1 MMASRDTPV
10 RVARQGAEP
19 RSTNT
24 EPTCPEAMFRLDD
37 RVAIVT
43 GASSG
48 LGERFARVLQAAG
61 ASVVV
66 AARRL
71 ERLQALANGSE
82 TMLPVQCD
90 VSVPDDVDRLVRT
103 TFEQF
108 GRIDI
113 VVNNAG
119 INDPVLLAEDESR
132 DEFRRVIEVNLV
144 GTFDVARLAARH
156 MRQAGRG
163 SIINIASMLGLVA
176 SSPIHQSGYCASK
189 GALVNLTRE
198 LAVQLAS
205 SGVRVNAIAPGY
217 FASEMTDELV
227 ADERSA
233 AFMRRNT
240 PMGRLGAPGELDGAL
255 LFLASDASTYCTA
268 QTLVVDGGWTAR

>member
-1 MMASRDTPV
+1 MMSDPSNEVPA
-10 RVARQGAEP
+10 
-19 RSTNT
+19 
-24 EPTCPEAMFRLDD
+24 CPEAMFRLDD

-48 LGERFARVLQAAG
+48 LGERFARVLQASG
-61 ASVVV
+61 ASVVI

-71 ERLQALANGSE
+71 ERLRALAAESR
-82 TMLPVQCD
+82 TMLAVQCD
-90 VSVPDDVDRLVRT
+90 ISVPDDVDRLVRT
-103 TFEQF
+103 TVDQF

-163 SIINIASMLGLVA
+163 SVINIASMLGLVA

-217 FASEMTDELV
+217 FGSEMTGELA

-233 AFMRRNT
+233 TFVRRNA
-240 PMGRLGAPGELDGAL
+240 PMGRFGAPGELDGAL
-255 LFLASDASTYCTA
+255 LFLASDASTYCTG
-268 QTLVVDGGWTAR
+268 QTLVIDGGWTAR